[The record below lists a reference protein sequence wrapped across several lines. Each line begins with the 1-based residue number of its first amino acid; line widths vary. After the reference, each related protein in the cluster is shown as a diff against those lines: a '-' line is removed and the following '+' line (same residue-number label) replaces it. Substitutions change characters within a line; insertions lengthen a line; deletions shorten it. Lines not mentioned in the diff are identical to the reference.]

1 MASVCLELMRS
12 LLHPPPNLIADIA
25 EVAQS
30 DCVLVESC
38 PPERQEAESLTQHSL
53 TNLLAGEATSALQR
67 EEFRLLPVCQW
78 LLPQSDCLRKS
89 SKLEAPSKLE
99 ARAWT
104 GGLEQRIVLSL
115 TQGVLDGSLG
125 LGLCVRVF
133 VRV

>member
-1 MASVCLELMRS
+1 MASLCLELMLS
-12 LLHPPPNLIADIA
+12 LLHPPPVLIAYIA
-25 EVAQS
+25 KVAQS
-30 DCVLVESC
+30 DCVLVEPR
-38 PPERQEAESLTQHSL
+38 PPERQEAESLTQQSL

-67 EEFRLLPVCQW
+67 EEFRLLPVCQC

-89 SKLEAPSKLE
+89 SKLEAC
-99 ARAWT
+99 AWT

-133 VRV
+133 VKA